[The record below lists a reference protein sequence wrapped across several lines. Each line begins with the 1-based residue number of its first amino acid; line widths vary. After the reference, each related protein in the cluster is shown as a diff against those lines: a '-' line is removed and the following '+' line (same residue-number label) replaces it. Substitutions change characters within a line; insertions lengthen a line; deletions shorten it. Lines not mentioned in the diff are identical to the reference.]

1 MDNVNLD
8 NRIDIP
14 LDADQIETGDG
25 FVDGEVVYIAE
36 KVGGT
41 GESDFEDDVEALLG
55 RAGWKTFVKERH
67 DAELEGEPK
76 WLVSQKDYDR
86 KLAIKTDS
94 LISFIKE
101 IQPKE
106 WAKVESLYGAKAK
119 DEFMKRLVSVLEPQQ
134 GYNGLVETLRK
145 GFDMPPGAHFRI
157 VYFKPANDKNPDL
170 LAKYRANRFEVVRQ
184 LSYGNYN
191 HNEKDAVDVVLFL
204 NGIPVVTMELKNNI
218 TGQRTAHAVKQYKTD
233 RDPKEVIFQPNRRA
247 LVHFALD
254 SETVEMCT
262 WLKGKGLVFLPFNK
276 GNGMAGGGNPA
287 NPGGYRTEYLCSE
300 VLSPDSL
307 LDIIQRFVRVEY
319 KVDSKRRRVMDKVIF
334 PRYHQLD
341 AVRKLTV
348 DAKQNGPGHN
358 YLVQHS
364 AGSGKSNSIAWLAH
378 HLQSLHDDN
387 DKPVFDTVIVL
398 TDRRNLDSQLSEDV
412 DAASSVAGVVKRIV
426 EKDGSGGLR
435 DALNEGAQIIT
446 STIQKFPY
454 ICKETEVAGK
464 RFAVIIDE
472 AHSSQTG
479 RAHAKMKY
487 ALTDFNVADPEDPTA
502 EDEIVREMRS
512 QGTLPNLS
520 IFAFTATPKASTLEV
535 FGTKGE
541 DGKPAPFHLYSMKQ
555 AIEEGFILDV
565 LENYTVYDTYFKLV
579 KTITGDPQYKEA
591 KANKALVNIVRN
603 DQRLLEKRAAIIVEH
618 FVNDVAGELHGKAKA
633 MVVTHSRSS
642 ALAYYNAIKA
652 YTESQ
657 GYDLGILAAF
667 SGTLQD
673 GDTEWTEA
681 SLNGFPE
688 SQTAAEFDKDEH
700 RIIVCANKFQTG
712 FDQPK
717 LCAMYVDKVLTGVAA
732 VQTLSRLNRC
742 YPGKRTF
749 ILDFVNDWET
759 IRASFSN
766 YYEVTEIDEVT
777 DPSIIYDTKRR
788 LDQFGIYQ
796 LSEIEAVANAW
807 YGETDEQRK
816 LKRIEGLL
824 APEVD
829 RWNVLEHE
837 DKVLFKALLK
847 KFLKTYSFVT
857 QMLKFGD
864 ESLHRF
870 FVYAGLLVKKL
881 FIETSDDVRLR
892 DKVDI
897 EYLRVED
904 KGTRSISLESEKLHN
919 GAAIPGIRPPEEKQ
933 FLSELVR
940 QMNERFGT
948 DWQDADKLIKAVG
961 DKIMED
967 DDFVTTAQNNSMSEV
982 ESIFMDAYT
991 SALIAIISEGGEMAD
1006 AIAKNP
1012 EGYEEFLRENLLPY
1026 VYKRCRGENFGE

>member
-8 NRIDIP
+8 DRINIP

-25 FVDGEVVYIAE
+25 FVDGENVYVAE
-36 KVGGT
+36 KIGGT
-41 GESDFEDDVEALLG
+41 GERDFEDDIEALLG
-55 RAGWKTFVKERH
+55 KAGWKTFVKERRE
-67 DAELEGEPK
+67 AELNGESK
-76 WLVSQKDYDR
+76 WLVAQKDYDR
-86 KLAIKTDS
+86 KIAIKTDS

-101 IQPKE
+101 TQPKE
-106 WAKVESLYGAKAK
+106 WAKVEGLYGAKAK

-191 HNEKDAVDVVLFL
+191 HNEKDTVDVVLFL
-204 NGIPVVTMELKNNI
+204 NGIPIVTMELKNNI

-247 LVHFALD
+247 LVHFAFD

-262 WLKGKGLVFLPFNK
+262 WLKGKGSVFLPFNK

-287 NPGGYRTEYLCSE
+287 NPGGYRTEYLYSE
-300 VLSPDSL
+300 VLAPDSL

-319 KVDSKRRRVMDKVIF
+319 KEDSKRRKVMDKVIF

-341 AVRKLTV
+341 AVRKLTA

-378 HLQSLHDDN
+378 HLQSLHDDD

-412 DAASSVAGVVKRIV
+412 DAASSVAGVVRRIE

-487 ALTDFNVADPEDPTA
+487 ALTDFNIADPEDPTA

-535 FGTKGE
+535 FGTKGK

-579 KTITGDPQYKEA
+579 KTITDDPQYKEA

-652 YTESQ
+652 YAVNQS
-657 GYDLGILAAF
+657 YDLGILAAF

-673 GDTEWTEA
+673 GDKEWTEA

-788 LDQFGIYQ
+788 LDQFGVYQ
-796 LSEIEAVANAW
+796 LSEIEAVVNAW

-829 RWNVLEHE
+829 RWNALEHE

-864 ESLHRF
+864 ESLHQF

-919 GAAIPGIRPPEEKQ
+919 GAAIPGIRPPEEKE

-967 DDFVTTAQNNSMSEV
+967 DDFVTTAQNNSINEV

-1026 VYKRCRGENFGE
+1026 VYKRCHRDN

>member
-1 MDNVNLD
+1 MNNVNLD
-8 NRIDIP
+8 EKVEAPFDGDDIR
-14 LDADQIETGDG
+14 DGDG
-25 FVDGEVVYIAE
+25 YLEGETLYIAQRISDTRE
-36 KVGGT
+36 R
-41 GESDFEDDVEALLG
+41 DFEDDVETLLG
-55 RAGWKTFVKERH
+55 DVGWKTFTKER
-67 DAELEGEPK
+67 AEAERQGKPK
-76 WLVSQKDYDR
+76 WAVAQLDYNR
-86 KLAIKTDS
+86 KLAIKTNA
-94 LISFIKE
+94 LLSFIKE
-101 IQPKE
+101 TQPKE
-106 WAKVESLYGAKAK
+106 WAKVDGLYGAKAES
-119 DEFMKRLVSVLEPQQ
+119 EFLKRLASVLEPQQ
-134 GYNGLVETLRK
+134 GYNGLIDVLRK
-145 GFDMPPGAHFRI
+145 GFEMPPGAHFRI
-157 VYFKPANDKNPDL
+157 AYFKPANDKNPDL
-170 LAKYRANRFEVVRQ
+170 LKKYQANRFEVVRQ
-184 LSYGNYN
+184 LAYGSSEQNAR
-191 HNEKDAVDVVLFL
+191 DTIDIVLFL
-204 NGIPVVTMELKNNI
+204 NGIPVVTMELKNNL
-218 TGQRTAHAVKQYKTD
+218 TGQRTAHAVKQYKQD
-233 RDPKEVIFQPNRRA
+233 RSPKEVIFQPNRRA

-262 WLKGKGLVFLPFNK
+262 WLKGENSVFLPFNK
-276 GNGMAGGGNPA
+276 GNGMAGGGNPL
-287 NPGGYRTEYLCSE
+287 NPQGYRTEYLYSE
-300 VLSPDSL
+300 VLAPDSL

-319 KVDSKRRRVMDKVIF
+319 KEGSKRRKVMDKVIF

-341 AVRKLTV
+341 AVRQLTA
-348 DAKQNGPGHN
+348 DAKSHGPGQN
-358 YLVQHS
+358 YLIQHS

-378 HLQSLHDDN
+378 HLQSLHDSDDN
-387 DKPVFDTVIVL
+387 PVFDSVIVL
-398 TDRRNLDSQLSEDV
+398 TDRKNLDSQLSVDV
-412 DAASSVAGVVKRIV
+412 DAASSVVGVVRRIE

-454 ICKETEVAGK
+454 ICKETKVSGK
-464 RFAVIIDE
+464 NFAVIIDE

-487 ALTDFNVADPEDPTA
+487 ALTDFDIADPEDPTA
-502 EDEIVREMRS
+502 EDEVVREMNS

-535 FGTKGE
+535 FGTKDE
-541 DGKPAPFHLYSMKQ
+541 DGKPRPFHLYSMKQ
-555 AIEEGFILDV
+555 AIEEGFILNV
-565 LENYTVYDTYFKLV
+565 LENYTVYKTYFKLV
-579 KTITGDPQYKEA
+579 KTITDDPLYKEA
-591 KANKALVNIVRN
+591 KANKALVNIVQS

-618 FVNDVAGELHGKAKA
+618 FVNDVAGELDGKAKA

-642 ALAYYNAIKA
+642 ALAYYRAIKA
-652 YTESQ
+652 YAESQ
-657 GYDLGILAAF
+657 GYDLGTMVAF
-667 SGTLQD
+667 SGTLHN
-673 GDTEWTEA
+673 GDQEWTEA

-688 SQTAAEFDKDEH
+688 SQTAAEFDRDDH

-742 YPGKRTF
+742 YLGKRVF
-749 ILDFVNDWET
+749 VLDFVNDWET

-777 DPSIIYDTKRR
+777 DPGIIYDTKRR
-788 LDQFGIYQ
+788 LDQLGVYQ
-796 LSEIEAVANAW
+796 ISEVEAVADAW
-807 YGETDEQRK
+807 YSDSDEQRK

-829 RWNVLEHE
+829 RWEALEQE
-837 DKVLFKALLK
+837 DKILFKALLK

-864 ESLHRF
+864 EALHRF
-870 FVYAGLLVKKL
+870 FAYAGLLIKKL
-881 FIETSDDVRLR
+881 YIETSEDVRLR
-892 DKVDI
+892 DKVEI

-904 KGTRSISLESEKLHN
+904 KGTKSIALESEKLHN
-919 GAAIPGIRPPEEKQ
+919 GAAIPGVRPPEEKE

-967 DDFVTTAQNNSMSEV
+967 EEFVATAQNNSLKEV
-982 ESIFMDAYT
+982 ESVFMEVYMDA
-991 SALIAIISEGGEMAD
+991 LMAIINEGGELAD

-1012 EGYEEFLRENLLPY
+1012 DGYGDFLRENLLPY
-1026 VYKRCRGENFGE
+1026 VYRKCREGVRV

>member
-1 MDNVNLD
+1 MNSVNLD
-8 NRIDIP
+8 DRIDIS
-14 LDADQIETGDG
+14 LDAEQIETGDG
-25 FVDGEVVYIAE
+25 FVDGEDVYIAE

-41 GESDFEDDVEALLG
+41 GEGDFEDDVEALLG

-101 IQPKE
+101 TQPKE
-106 WAKVESLYGAKAK
+106 WAKVEGLYGTKAK

-157 VYFKPANDKNPDL
+157 VYLKPANDKNPDL

-191 HNEKDAVDVVLFL
+191 HNEKDTVDVVLFL

-247 LVHFALD
+247 LVHFAFD

-262 WLKGKGLVFLPFNK
+262 WLKGKGSVFLPFNK

-287 NPGGYRTEYLCSE
+287 NPGGYRTEYLYSE
-300 VLSPDSL
+300 VLAPDSL

-319 KVDSKRRRVMDKVIF
+319 KEDSKRRKVMDKVIF

-341 AVRKLTV
+341 AVRKLTA

-378 HLQSLHDDN
+378 HLQSLHDDD

-412 DAASSVAGVVKRIV
+412 DAASSVAGVVRRIE

-487 ALTDFNVADPEDPTA
+487 ALTDFNIADPEDPTA

-579 KTITGDPQYKEA
+579 KTITDDPQYKEA

-652 YTESQ
+652 YAVNQS
-657 GYDLGILAAF
+657 YDLGILAAF

-673 GDTEWTEA
+673 GDKEWTEA

-766 YYEVTEIDEVT
+766 YYEATEIDEVT

-788 LDQFGIYQ
+788 LDQFGVYQ

-829 RWNVLEHE
+829 RWNALEHE

-864 ESLHRF
+864 ESLHQF

-919 GAAIPGIRPPEEKQ
+919 GAAIPGIRPPEEKE

-961 DKIMED
+961 EKIMED
-967 DDFVTTAQNNSMSEV
+967 DDFVTTAQNNSISEV

-1026 VYKRCRGENFGE
+1026 VYKKCRGE

>member
-1 MDNVNLD
+1 MNNVDLNEK
-8 NRIDIP
+8 IDIP
-14 LDADQIETGDG
+14 LDADEIRDGDG
-25 FVDGEVVYIAE
+25 FVDGKDVFVAR

-41 GESDFEDDVEALLG
+41 SEGDFEDDVEFYLG
-55 RAGWKTFVKERH
+55 NVGWKTFVQERAT
-67 DAELEGEPK
+67 AEASEQPK
-76 WLVSQKDYDR
+76 WLVAQQDYDR

-101 IQPKE
+101 TQPKE
-106 WAKVESLYGAKAK
+106 WAKVEGLYGDKAESK
-119 DEFMKRLVSVLEPQQ
+119 LLERVESVLEPHQD
-134 GYNGLVETLRK
+134 NDGLVEILRK
-145 GFDMPPGAHFRI
+145 GFDMAPGAHFRL

-170 LAKYRANRFEVVRQ
+170 IAKYKANRFEVVRQ
-184 LSYGNYN
+184 LAYGNLKT
-191 HNEKDAVDVVLFL
+191 NEFDTVDVVLFL
-204 NGIPVVTMELKNNI
+204 NGIPIVTMELKNNL
-218 TGQRTAHAVKQYKTD
+218 TGQRTAHAVKQYKND
-233 RDPKEVIFQPNRRA
+233 RDPKEVLFNPNQRA
-247 LVHFALD
+247 IVHFALD

-262 WLKGKGLVFLPFNK
+262 WLKGKSSFFLPFNK
-276 GNGMAGGGNPA
+276 GNGMSGGGNPA
-287 NPGGYRTEYLCSE
+287 NENGYRTEYLYTE
-300 VLSPDSL
+300 VLAPDSL

-319 KVDSKRRRVMDKVIF
+319 KEDSKRRKVMGKVIF

-341 AVRKLTV
+341 AVRKLTEH
-348 DAKQNGPGHN
+348 ARKHGSGQN
-358 YLVQHS
+358 YLIQHS

-378 HLQSLHDDN
+378 HLQSLHDEN
-387 DKPVFDTVIVL
+387 DKPIFDTVIVL
-398 TDRRNLDSQLSEDV
+398 TDRRNLDSQLSADV
-412 DAASSVAGVVKRIV
+412 DAVGTVQGVVRRIE
-426 EKDGSGGLR
+426 EKDHSSGLR
-435 DALNEGAQIIT
+435 DAVNEGAQIIT

-454 ICKETEVAGK
+454 ICKETKTQGK
-464 RFAVIIDE
+464 TFAVIIDE

-487 ALTDFNVADPEDPTA
+487 ALTDFNVADPENPTA

-579 KTITGDPQYKEA
+579 KTITDDPQYKEA

-652 YTESQ
+652 YAESQ
-657 GYDLGILAAF
+657 GYNLGVLAAF

-673 GDTEWTEA
+673 GDREWTEA

-688 SQTAAEFDKDEH
+688 SQTATEFDKDEH

-788 LDQFGIYQ
+788 LDQFGVYQ
-796 LSEIEAVANAW
+796 LSEIETVANAW

-816 LKRIEGLL
+816 LKRIDGLL

-829 RWNVLEHE
+829 RWNALEHE

-864 ESLHRF
+864 ESLHQF
-870 FVYAGLLVKKL
+870 FAYAGLLVKKL
-881 FIETSDDVRLR
+881 YIETSDDVRLR

-904 KGTRSISLESEKLHN
+904 KGTRSISLEPEKLHN
-919 GAAIPGIRPPEEKQ
+919 GAAIPGIRPPEEKE

-967 DDFVTTAQNNSMSEV
+967 DDFVTTAQNNSISEV

-1026 VYKRCRGENFGE
+1026 VYKKCRGE

>member
-1 MDNVNLD
+1 MNNVNLD
-8 NRIDIP
+8 DRIDIP

-25 FVDGEVVYIAE
+25 FIDGKDVYIAE
-36 KVGGT
+36 RIGGT

-55 RAGWKTFVKERH
+55 KAGWRTFSKERRE
-67 DAELEGEPK
+67 AELEGQPK
-76 WLVSQKDYDR
+76 WAVAQKDYDR

-94 LISFIKE
+94 LISFIE
-101 IQPKE
+101 ETQPKE
-106 WAKVESLYGAKAK
+106 WAKIEGLYGAKAK
-119 DEFMKRLVSVLEPQQ
+119 EEFMKRLVSVLEPQQ
-134 GYNGLVETLRK
+134 RYNGLAETLRK
-145 GFDMPPGAHFRI
+145 GFDMPPGAHFRL

-170 LAKYRANRFEVVRQ
+170 LAKHRANRFEVVRQ
-184 LSYGNYN
+184 LSYGNYD

-204 NGIPVVTMELKNNI
+204 NGLPIVTMELKNNLA
-218 TGQRTAHAVKQYKTD
+218 GQRTASAVKQYKTD

-262 WLKGKGLVFLPFNK
+262 WLKGKGSVFLPFNK

-287 NPGGYRTEYLCSE
+287 NPKGYRTEYLYSE
-300 VLSPDSL
+300 VLAPDSL

-319 KVDSKRRRVMDKVIF
+319 KEDSRRRKVMDKVIF

-341 AVRKLTV
+341 AVRKLTA

-378 HLQSLHDDN
+378 HLQSLHDEN

-412 DAASSVAGVVKRIV
+412 DAASSVTGVVRRIE
-426 EKDGSGGLR
+426 EKDGSSGLR

-446 STIQKFPY
+446 STVQKFPY

-464 RFAVIIDE
+464 KFAVIIDE

-579 KTITGDPQYKEA
+579 KTITDDPRYKEA

-618 FVNDVAGELHGKAKA
+618 FVNDVAGELHGQAKA

-652 YTESQ
+652 YAESQ

-673 GDTEWTEA
+673 GDKEWTEA

-688 SQTAAEFDKDEH
+688 SQTAAELDKDDY

-717 LCAMYVDKVLTGVAA
+717 LCATYVDKVLTGVAA

-742 YPGKRTF
+742 YPSKRTF

-766 YYEVTEIDEVT
+766 YYEITEIDEVT

-788 LDQFGIYQ
+788 LDQFGVYQ
-796 LSEIEAVANAW
+796 LTEIEAVANAW

-816 LKRIEGLL
+816 LKRIEGLI

-829 RWNVLEHE
+829 RWNALEHE

-847 KFLKTYSFVT
+847 KLLKTYSFVT

-864 ESLHRF
+864 ESLHQF

-919 GAAIPGIRPPEEKQ
+919 GAAIPGIRPPEEKE

-967 DDFVTTAQNNSMSEV
+967 DDFVTTAQNNSINEV
-982 ESIFMDAYT
+982 ESIFMNAYT
-991 SALIAIISEGGEMAD
+991 NALIAIISEGGEMAD

-1026 VYKRCRGENFGE
+1026 VYRRCKDQ

>member
-1 MDNVNLD
+1 MNNVDLNEK
-8 NRIDIP
+8 IDIP
-14 LDADQIETGDG
+14 LDADEIRDGDG
-25 FVDGEVVYIAE
+25 FVDGKDVFVAR

-41 GESDFEDDVEALLG
+41 SEGDFEDDVEFYLG
-55 RAGWKTFVKERH
+55 NVGWKTFVQERAT
-67 DAELEGEPK
+67 AEASGQPK
-76 WLVSQKDYDR
+76 WLVAQQDYDR

-101 IQPKE
+101 TQPKE
-106 WAKVESLYGAKAK
+106 WAKVEGLYGDKAESK
-119 DEFMKRLVSVLEPQQ
+119 LLERVESVLEPHQD
-134 GYNGLVETLRK
+134 NDGLVEILRK
-145 GFDMPPGAHFRI
+145 GFDMAPGAHFRL

-170 LAKYRANRFEVVRQ
+170 IAKYKANRFEVVRQ
-184 LSYGNYN
+184 LAYGNLKT
-191 HNEKDAVDVVLFL
+191 NEFDTVDVVLFL
-204 NGIPVVTMELKNNI
+204 NGIPIVTMELKNNL
-218 TGQRTAHAVKQYKTD
+218 TGQRTAHAVKQYKND
-233 RDPKEVIFQPNRRA
+233 RDPKEVLFNPNQRA
-247 LVHFALD
+247 IVHFALD

-262 WLKGKGLVFLPFNK
+262 WLKGKSSFFLPFNK
-276 GNGMAGGGNPA
+276 GNGMSGGGNPA
-287 NPGGYRTEYLCSE
+287 NENGYRTEYLYTE
-300 VLSPDSL
+300 VLAPDSL

-319 KVDSKRRRVMDKVIF
+319 KEDSKRRKVMGKVIF

-341 AVRKLTV
+341 AVRKLTEH
-348 DAKQNGPGHN
+348 ARKHGSGQN
-358 YLVQHS
+358 YLIQHS

-378 HLQSLHDDN
+378 HLQSLHDEN
-387 DKPVFDTVIVL
+387 DKPIFDTVIVL
-398 TDRRNLDSQLSEDV
+398 TDRRNLDSQLSADV
-412 DAASSVAGVVKRIV
+412 DAVGTVQGVVRRIE
-426 EKDGSGGLR
+426 EKDHSSGLR
-435 DALNEGAQIIT
+435 DAVNEGAQIIT

-454 ICKETEVAGK
+454 ICKETKTQGK
-464 RFAVIIDE
+464 TFAVIIDE

-487 ALTDFNVADPEDPTA
+487 ALTDFNVADPENPTA

-579 KTITGDPQYKEA
+579 KTITDDPQYKEA

-652 YTESQ
+652 YAESQ
-657 GYDLGILAAF
+657 GYNLGVLAAF

-673 GDTEWTEA
+673 GDREWTEA

-688 SQTAAEFDKDEH
+688 SQTATEFDKDEH

-788 LDQFGIYQ
+788 LDQFG
-796 LSEIEAVANAW
+796 
-807 YGETDEQRK
+807 
-816 LKRIEGLL
+816 
-824 APEVD
+824 
-829 RWNVLEHE
+829 
-837 DKVLFKALLK
+837 
-847 KFLKTYSFVT
+847 
-857 QMLKFGD
+857 
-864 ESLHRF
+864 
-870 FVYAGLLVKKL
+870 VY
-881 FIETSDDVRLR
+881 
-892 DKVDI
+892 
-897 EYLRVED
+897 
-904 KGTRSISLESEKLHN
+904 
-919 GAAIPGIRPPEEKQ
+919 
-933 FLSELVR
+933 
-940 QMNERFGT
+940 
-948 DWQDADKLIKAVG
+948 
-961 DKIMED
+961 
-967 DDFVTTAQNNSMSEV
+967 
-982 ESIFMDAYT
+982 
-991 SALIAIISEGGEMAD
+991 
-1006 AIAKNP
+1006 
-1012 EGYEEFLRENLLPY
+1012 
-1026 VYKRCRGENFGE
+1026 

>member
-8 NRIDIP
+8 DRINIP

-25 FVDGEVVYIAE
+25 FVDGENVYVAE
-36 KVGGT
+36 KIGGT
-41 GESDFEDDVEALLG
+41 GERDFEDDVEALL
-55 RAGWKTFVKERH
+55 RKAGWKTFVKERRE
-67 DAELEGEPK
+67 AELNGESK
-76 WLVSQKDYDR
+76 WLVAQKDYDR

-101 IQPKE
+101 TQPKE
-106 WAKVESLYGAKAK
+106 WAKVEGLYGTKAK

-157 VYFKPANDKNPDL
+157 VYFKPANDRNPDL

-191 HNEKDAVDVVLFL
+191 HNEKDTVDVVLFL

-218 TGQRTAHAVKQYKTD
+218 TGQRTAHAVKQYKAD

-262 WLKGKGLVFLPFNK
+262 WLKGKGSAFLPFNK

-287 NPGGYRTEYLCSE
+287 NAGGYRTEYLYSE
-300 VLSPDSL
+300 VLAPDSL

-319 KVDSKRRRVMDKVIF
+319 KEDSKRRKVIDKVIF

-341 AVRKLTV
+341 AVRKLTA

-387 DKPVFDTVIVL
+387 GRPVFDTVIVL

-412 DAASSVAGVVKRIV
+412 DAASSVAGVVRRIE

-541 DGKPAPFHLYSMKQ
+541 DDKPAPFHLYSMKQ

-579 KTITGDPQYKEA
+579 KTITDDPQYKEA

-618 FVNDVAGELHGKAKA
+618 FVNDVAGELNGKAKA

-652 YTESQ
+652 YAVSQ

-673 GDTEWTEA
+673 GDKEWTEA

-688 SQTAAEFDKDEH
+688 SQTAGEFDKDEH

-788 LDQFGIYQ
+788 LDQFGVYQ
-796 LSEIEAVANAW
+796 PSEIEAVANAW

-829 RWNVLEHE
+829 RWNALEHE

-864 ESLHRF
+864 ENLHRF

-919 GAAIPGIRPPEEKQ
+919 GAAIPGIRPPEEKE
-933 FLSELVR
+933 FLSELVQ

-967 DDFVTTAQNNSMSEV
+967 DDFVTTAQNNSINEV

-1026 VYKRCRGENFGE
+1026 VYKRCHKDN

>member
-1 MDNVNLD
+1 MNNVNLD
-8 NRIDIP
+8 DRIDIP
-14 LDADQIETGDG
+14 LDADQVKTGDG
-25 FVDGEVVYIAE
+25 FVDGEDVYIAK

-41 GESDFEDDVEALLG
+41 GESDFEDDVEALLE

-67 DAELEGEPK
+67 DAELESEPK

-101 IQPKE
+101 TQPKE
-106 WAKVESLYGAKAK
+106 WAKVEDLYGTKAK

-170 LAKYRANRFEVVRQ
+170 LAKYQANCFEVVRQ

-191 HNEKDAVDVVLFL
+191 HNEKDTVDVVLFL

-218 TGQRTAHAVKQYKTD
+218 TGQRTAHAVKQDKTD

-262 WLKGKGLVFLPFNK
+262 WLKGKGSVFLPFNK
-276 GNGMAGGGNPA
+276 GNRMAGGGNPA
-287 NPGGYRTEYLCSE
+287 NPGGYRTEYLYSE
-300 VLSPDSL
+300 ILAPDSL

-319 KVDSKRRRVMDKVIF
+319 KEDSKRRKVMDKVIF

-341 AVRKLTV
+341 AVRKLTA

-412 DAASSVAGVVKRIV
+412 DAASSVAGVVKRIE

-454 ICKETEVAGK
+454 ICKETEVASK

-487 ALTDFNVADPEDPTA
+487 ALTDFNVVDPEDPTA

-579 KTITGDPQYKEA
+579 KTITDDPQYKEA

-633 MVVTHSRSS
+633 MVVTHSRSC
-642 ALAYYNAIKA
+642 ALAYYNAIKTYA
-652 YTESQ
+652 ESQ
-657 GYDLGILAAF
+657 GYGLGVLAAF
-667 SGTLQD
+667 SGGLTD
-673 GDTEWTEA
+673 GDKEWTEA

-688 SQTAAEFDKDEH
+688 SQTTAEFDKDEH

-749 ILDFVNDWET
+749 VLDFVNDWET
-759 IRASFSN
+759 IRASFSS

-796 LSEIEAVANAW
+796 LSEIEAVANVW

-829 RWNVLEHE
+829 R
-837 DKVLFKALLK
+837 
-847 KFLKTYSFVT
+847 
-857 QMLKFGD
+857 
-864 ESLHRF
+864 
-870 FVYAGLLVKKL
+870 
-881 FIETSDDVRLR
+881 
-892 DKVDI
+892 
-897 EYLRVED
+897 
-904 KGTRSISLESEKLHN
+904 
-919 GAAIPGIRPPEEKQ
+919 
-933 FLSELVR
+933 
-940 QMNERFGT
+940 
-948 DWQDADKLIKAVG
+948 
-961 DKIMED
+961 
-967 DDFVTTAQNNSMSEV
+967 
-982 ESIFMDAYT
+982 
-991 SALIAIISEGGEMAD
+991 
-1006 AIAKNP
+1006 
-1012 EGYEEFLRENLLPY
+1012 
-1026 VYKRCRGENFGE
+1026 